1 VHLNSGGIP
10 NCEFRVLEL
19 VSGGEKF
26 DVMKRMLWDQ
36 ISSDQ
41 TRSNQ
46 IKSNPIRYA
55 RDIYRTAA
63 QGNNCTLYN

>member
-1 VHLNSGGIP
+1 M
-10 NCEFRVLEL
+10 
-19 VSGGEKF
+19 GGEKF

-41 TRSNQ
+41 TRPDQTRPDQTRPDQTRPDQ